1 MLIYKSHNHNKYA
14 LAGLRLQ
21 ALIKAILTPREA
33 EWLKW
38 NRTVNNKGGAGNN
51 ISMDIRMEHL
61 ICLTKELLKR
71 LGPNLTEAAAKRCCK
86 AVGHVSDLIDLV
98 DEDLRIE
105 RPSGH
110 HKMQQRGADF
120 KLLVDEFH
128 RRGSMC
134 KFDPQPEREY
144 RIFANFRD
152 RLIKG
157 LDLTS
162 LNKWISQHKKEL
174 HKLESI

>member
-1 MLIYKSHNHNKYA
+1 M
-14 LAGLRLQ
+14 
-21 ALIKAILTPREA
+21 
-33 EWLKW
+33 
-38 NRTVNNKGGAGNN
+38 
-51 ISMDIRMEHL
+51 
-61 ICLTKELLKR
+61 
-71 LGPNLTEAAAKRCCK
+71 
-86 AVGHVSDLIDLV
+86 SDLIDLV

-105 RPSGH
+105 RPSGY

-128 RRGSMC
+128 QRGSMF

-152 RLIKG
+152 SLIKG

-174 HKLESI
+174 HKMESI

>member
-1 MLIYKSHNHNKYA
+1 M
-14 LAGLRLQ
+14 
-21 ALIKAILTPREA
+21 
-33 EWLKW
+33 
-38 NRTVNNKGGAGNN
+38 
-51 ISMDIRMEHL
+51 
-61 ICLTKELLKR
+61 
-71 LGPNLTEAAAKRCCK
+71 
-86 AVGHVSDLIDLV
+86 SDLIDLV

-128 RRGSMC
+128 QKGSMF

-152 RLIKG
+152 SLIKG

-162 LNKWISQHKKEL
+162 LNKWISQHKKDSVIPFSKSKTEIVP
-174 HKLESI
+174 SSSVTTMDV